1 MALVV
6 RADLPWLAGRR
17 VRATSAAPASSRLS
31 ATARQRKCPEV
42 IQHGVPGGLALSP
55 PVVRVASSTFC
66 PSRRIPRPT
75 SSEREV
81 ALRSSRTV
89 TAAPSKTGSRRRQAS

>member
-17 VRATSAAPASSRLS
+17 VRATSASPASSRLS

-42 IQHGVPGGLALSP
+42 IQHGVPGGRTLPARGARCQQHLL
-55 PVVRVASSTFC
+55 PV
-66 PSRRIPRPT
+66 
-75 SSEREV
+75 
-81 ALRSSRTV
+81 
-89 TAAPSKTGSRRRQAS
+89 APDPAPHP